1 MASLNFAQAKS
12 LFCSYVTSQGPSD
25 PEVGR
30 AINFVNEKFI
40 TGGQWRGNRF
50 SYTFT
55 CSQDDAGNYYFDTV
69 PGIESVMR
77 VIALDTTYL
86 TGEITQVMGD
96 WYPWNDSG
104 IGYMS
109 PTFVGDTQVIR
120 LGNTPVFPAPSGD
133 GAGNFTSDTQ
143 RYRVVGKIPETR
155 SMLCLVRRGYVPLVN
170 PTDLLIPSNRNA
182 YRYGL
187 QAYNYENKDELER
200 AKVYWD
206 LAYQSLN
213 DETEA
218 FEEASDDQVEIQMKA
233 FAPGIIQNL
242 I

>member
-25 PEVGR
+25 PELGR
-30 AINFVNEKFI
+30 AINFVNERFI

-50 SYTFT
+50 SYTFNCT
-55 CSQDDAGNYYFDTV
+55 QGIDGSYYFDTV

-120 LGNTPVFPAPSGD
+120 LGPTPANPLPS
-133 GAGNFTSDTQ
+133 NQTSDTQ

-155 SMLCLVRRGYVPLVN
+155 SMLCLVRRGYVPLSA

-213 DETEA
+213 DETES
-218 FEEASDDQVEIQMKA
+218 FEEASDDQVQIQMKA